1 MSSYYGDSP
10 QGKSYSSSSIP
21 PRDSAKEEDV
31 IDKFLNLT
39 SYTPVQEEGP
49 ELFMNASSLTSISH
63 QPSSGSFDNLQPS
76 SNDKRNAFFDDV
88 SAITMTGAH
97 YSSNNATNNSFNVLG
112 STQEFANMPSV
123 DTPPEQ
129 AYIQFD
135 DSLPNSNASK
145 ADTSAP
151 LIQIDKAFS
160 DYLTQQSETANFS
173 NFNAQDLDTGYP
185 GANIR
190 PQGFSHFSAETSL
203 LLQPQFGRQ
212 YRRPESSTGSELSA
226 STSPYL
232 SAVES
237 IAGDDYVEPRDDF
250 ESQLVSDN
258 IRQLSLSAMNAPNI
272 NLTEQNLKEQ
282 ERISAAPPI
291 VIENPE
297 KIADSTPSLFSASS
311 SKVSS
316 PNRSRSASAGNT
328 PTIKVEDS
336 SSTPAI
342 SINVEDVSRS
352 QAIDSSSYS
361 TPDNDRLYN
370 TNYLQVDDAYLTPDD
385 RTHNSMRMGRQ
396 RRHSESSSHSRST
409 SRSRYSDD
417 SDYDSDASL
426 SREKLS
432 ELAAPPSPNRK
443 SQKNPASFACPVC
456 DKKFTRPYNLKS
468 HLRTHTNERPFL
480 CTICGKA
487 FARQHDRKRHEE
499 LHSGEKK
506 YQCRGT
512 LADGFTIWGC
522 GKRFARTDAL
532 RRHFQT
538 ESGKGCIRPLMQEI
552 ENEKKEERPLTSS
565 VKKVTDSKIPM
576 ELLDVSDY
584 NSLLDQILTVQSKA
598 NTS

>member
-1 MSSYYGDSP
+1 MSNYYSDSP
-10 QGKSYSSSSIP
+10 QGKSSSSSSIP
-21 PRDSAKEEDV
+21 PKDSAKEEDV

-39 SYTPVQEEGP
+39 SYTPAQEEGP
-49 ELFMNASSLTSISH
+49 EYSMNASSLTSVSH
-63 QPSSGSFDNLQPS
+63 QPSSSLFDNLQPS
-76 SNDKRNAFFDDV
+76 SEEKRNPFFDDV

-97 YSSNNATNNSFNVLG
+97 FSSNNATNNSFNVLG
-112 STQEFANMPSV
+112 STQEFLNMPSV

-129 AYIQFD
+129 SYIHFD
-135 DSLPNSNASK
+135 DPLPTSNTSK
-145 ADTSAP
+145 VDNSAP

-160 DYLTQQSETANFS
+160 EYLSQQSETANFP
-173 NFNAQDLDTGYP
+173 NFSARDLDTGYP
-185 GANIR
+185 EANSLT
-190 PQGFSHFSAETSL
+190 QGLSHFSADPNL
-203 LLQPQFGRQ
+203 LLQPQFGRR
-212 YRRPESSTGSELSA
+212 YRKPESSTGSELSA
-226 STSPYL
+226 SDSPYL

-237 IAGDDYVEPRDDF
+237 IAGDDHVEPQDDF

-258 IRQLSLSAMNAPNI
+258 IRQLSLSAIKVPNV

-282 ERISAAPPI
+282 ERMSAAPPI

-297 KIADSTPSLFSASS
+297 KVADSTPSLFSASS
-311 SKVSS
+311 KASS

-328 PTIKVEDS
+328 PAIKVEDS

-342 SINVEDVSRS
+342 SINVEDASRS

-361 TPDNDRLYN
+361 TPDNNRLYN

-385 RTHNSMRMGRQ
+385 RTHNSMRIGRQ
-396 RRHSESSSHSRST
+396 RRHSESSSRSRSA
-409 SRSRYSDD
+409 SRSRYSED

-480 CTICGKA
+480 CTVCGKA

-552 ENEKKEERPLTSS
+552 ENERKEERPLTSS

-576 ELLDVSDY
+576 EILDVSDY

-598 NTS
+598 STS

>member
-1 MSSYYGDSP
+1 MSNYFGESP
-10 QGKSYSSSSIP
+10 QGNTYSSSSIP
-21 PRDSAKEEDV
+21 PKDSAKEEDV

-39 SYTPVQEEGP
+39 SYTPVQEEAP
-49 ELFMNASSLTSISH
+49 EFLINSSSLTSIGH
-63 QPSSGSFDNLQPS
+63 QPLSSSFDNLQPS
-76 SNDKRNAFFDDV
+76 SDDKGNAFFDDV
-88 SAITMTGAH
+88 SATTMSGAH

-112 STQEFANMPSV
+112 STQDFLNMPPV

-129 AYIQFD
+129 SHIHFD
-135 DSLPNSNASK
+135 DSLPNFNPSK
-145 ADTSAP
+145 VDTSAP
-151 LIQIDKAFS
+151 FIQIDKAFS
-160 DYLTQQSETANFS
+160 DYLTQQSETANFFNSTSRTS
-173 NFNAQDLDTGYP
+173 NTGFP
-185 GANIR
+185 GTNIL
-190 PQGFSHFSAETSL
+190 PQRVSHFSADPNL
-203 LLQPQFGRQ
+203 LLQPQVGRQ
-212 YRRPESSTGSELSA
+212 YAGPDSSTGSELSA
-226 STSPYL
+226 SNSPYL

-237 IAGDDYVEPRDDF
+237 IAGDDYVEPKDDF

-258 IRQLSLSAMNAPNI
+258 IRQLSLFAINTPNI

-282 ERISAAPPI
+282 ERISAAPSI

-297 KIADSTPSLFSASS
+297 KVADSTPSLFSASS
-311 SKVSS
+311 SKASS

-328 PTIKVEDS
+328 PAIKVEDS

-342 SINVEDVSRS
+342 SINVEDAARS
-352 QAIDSSSYS
+352 QAVDSSSYS
-361 TPDNDRLYN
+361 TPDHERLYHS
-370 TNYLQVDDAYLTPDD
+370 NYLQVDDAYLTPDD

-396 RRHSESSSHSRST
+396 RRHSESSSRSRST

-432 ELAAPPSPNRK
+432 ELAAPPSPNKK

-480 CTICGKA
+480 CTVCGKA

-552 ENEKKEERPLTSS
+552 ENDKKEERPLTNR
-565 VKKVTDSKIPM
+565 VKKVTDSKLPM
-576 ELLDVSDY
+576 EVLDVSDY

-598 NTS
+598 STT